1 VVGEQ
6 VKLLGKL
13 LLLFNVRLRD
23 TPYPSTKFYNRKMPL
38 VGSTPLFISAR

>member
-1 VVGEQ
+1 MVGEH

-23 TPYPSTKFYNRKMPL
+23 TSYPSTKFYNRKTPS
-38 VGSTPLFISAR
+38 VGSTPLFISVR